1 MICFF
6 CTEFTR
12 IDKVSH
18 LIIIHTGF
26 GVTVDDDDDDDGLNY
41 GGRLRLTFVLAMPT
55 WDATTPVSG
64 CYQLVTRMEAGLH
77 PVKSTS
83 FRVGVTNS
91 WKILSAIL
99 LVQMRW
105 EPQCTGG
112 PIILTTAGRRLM
124 LFGMP
129 LLVLHML
136 HNSTPMQLSG
146 RARISGFTWTTRRF
160 CWWIRE

>member
-1 MICFF
+1 MV
-6 CTEFTR
+6 TR
-12 IDKVSH
+12 DNRRRRWC
-18 LIIIHTGF
+18 F

-41 GGRLRLTFVLAMPT
+41 G
-55 WDATTPVSG
+55 VSG